1 MEYTNLHLAK
11 THLSK
16 LIERAHG
23 GEEIIICKSGRPLAK
38 LTKYTP
44 EQTVRTPGQWRGQV
58 RMSSDFDI
66 LPDFLES
73 AFRGDDEVSS

>member
-1 MEYTNLHLAK
+1 MEYTNVHFAK

-16 LIERAHG
+16 LIERAYE

-38 LTKYTP
+38 LIKYASGQKP
-44 EQTVRTPGQWRGQV
+44 RKPGQWHGCV

-66 LPDFLES
+66 LPDSLKS
-73 AFRGDDEVSS
+73 AFRGDDEIPS

>member
-1 MEYTNLHLAK
+1 MEYTNIHFAK

-16 LIERAHG
+16 LIEQAHE

-38 LTKYTP
+38 LVKYIP
-44 EQTVRTPGQWRGQV
+44 KQKPREPGQWHGCV

-66 LPDFLES
+66 LPDSLKS
-73 AFRGDDEVSS
+73 AFGGDDEVSS